1 MESALVSARVP
12 RAKKEA
18 ASSLLESLGSTTS
31 ELINSAFE
39 YLIENKS
46 LPTSEA
52 SISRNEQTYIAFV
65 SEATLSIDWGPEA
78 EFLDYKA
85 IIREGKRA
93 EYESLA

>member
-39 YLIENKS
+39 YLIENRS
-46 LPTSEA
+46 LPASKASTSRDEHA
-52 SISRNEQTYIAFV
+52 YAAFV
-65 SEATLSIDWGPEA
+65 NKATLDIDWGPDA
-78 EFLDYKA
+78 ELLDYKA

>member
-12 RAKKEA
+12 HAKKEA
-18 ASSLLESLGSTTS
+18 ASALLESLGSTTS

-39 YLIENKS
+39 YLIENRS
-46 LPTSEA
+46 LPA
-52 SISRNEQTYIAFV
+52 SKADVLRDEHAFASFV
-65 SEATLSIDWGPEA
+65 NEATLEIDWGPNA
-78 EFLDYKA
+78 EFVDYKA

>member
-12 RAKKEA
+12 HAKKEA
-18 ASSLLESLGSTTS
+18 AAALLETLGSTTS
-31 ELINSAFE
+31 ELINCAFE

-46 LPTSEA
+46 LPVSKANELRDKHAFA
-52 SISRNEQTYIAFV
+52 SFV
-65 SEATLSIDWGPEA
+65 NEATFSIDWGPDA
-78 EFLDYKA
+78 ELIDYKA